1 MDLEKTIENL
11 GLVPVIVINNA
22 DKAEGLAKALIDGGI
37 PCAEVTFRTAAAA
50 EAIQRMVKAYPEILV
65 GAGTVLNV
73 EQAKKAVE
81 CGAKFVVSPGLDEDT
96 VRWCQ
101 ANNVPVYPGVCSASE
116 VQRAVNLGLR
126 ILKFFPAE
134 ASGGVPMINN
144 LCGPF
149 PQVRFMTTGGISTAN
164 LAEYASC
171 PHVMAIGGSW
181 MAKSDMIENECWD
194 QITDLCR
201 QAVCA
206 VHGFSLAHFGIN
218 AENPEH
224 AEALAKGLSVF
235 GLKPDVGHSSTF
247 MNKDIEIMHQNGK
260 GVHGHLGFRTYNVDR
275 AVAYLSQFGFTVN
288 ESTVKKD
295 AKGRMTFCYF
305 NEQIGGY
312 AIHLVK

>member
-1 MDLEKTIENL
+1 MDLEKTIANL

-22 DKAEGLAKALIDGGI
+22 DRAEGLAKALIDGGI

-50 EAIQRMVKAYPEILV
+50 EAIKRMVKAYPEMLV

-81 CGAKFVVSPGLDEDT
+81 AGAKFIVSPGLDVDT
-96 VRWCQ
+96 VKWAQ
-101 ANNVPVYPGVCSASE
+101 ENNVPVYPGVCTASE
-116 VQRAVNLGLR
+116 VQKALNLGLN

-149 PQVRFMTTGGISTAN
+149 PQVKFMTTGGISTAN

-171 PHVMAIGGSW
+171 PHVLAIGGSW
-181 MAKSDMIENECWD
+181 MAKADMIENECWD

-201 QAVCA
+201 QAVVA
-206 VHGFSLAHFGIN
+206 VHGFSIAHFGMN
-218 AENPEH
+218 AQNPED
-224 AEALAKGLSVF
+224 AKEIAKCFSVF
-235 GLKPDVGHSSTF
+235 GLKPEVGNSSTF

-260 GVHGHLGFRTYNVDR
+260 GVHGHIGFRTHNVDR
-275 AVAYLSQFGFTVN
+275 AAAYLAQFGFTVN

-295 AKGRMTFCYF
+295 AKGNTKFCYF
-305 NEQIGGY
+305 NETVGGF